1 VNIQEQGKEDDMN
14 DKVIIGLWQVAD
26 MERSGRT
33 LDPDAAAD
41 ALQAYRDEGF
51 QRFDMADHY
60 GSAEE
65 ICGRLREKHG
75 AKDLFCQTKWV
86 PPPGKVTPA
95 DVEAAVT
102 RALRRLRTER
112 IDLMQFHAWNY
123 ADPSWLDALFELD
136 RLREKGLIDR
146 LGLTNFDEA
155 HLNMIIRSGIPVYSN
170 QVCCSL
176 LDRRAFG
183 AMSDTCRRHGVRLF
197 AFGTLAGGFLS
208 ERWLGMEEPVMDER
222 LTWSQM
228 KYKRY
233 IDVAGGW
240 AWFQR
245 LLGVLDGIAKAR
257 GVSISALAGAWVL
270 GRGAVDALIIGVRP
284 GERQHRGDMKSLS
297 RIVLS
302 PSEEASIR
310 EVLSAG
316 REVPGDCG
324 DEYRKPPFLTASG
337 DLSHHLDAMP
347 PPYPTVTDSRG
358 RTRAFSGTTWEDMA
372 GYCRAVRVGDRIL
385 VSGTTASHGDRLIG
399 GCDPA
404 AQAHFAIDK
413 IEGALQSLG
422 GRLED
427 VVRTRVLVSDIAH
440 WEPVARAHGRRF
452 GEIRPVNTLVQ
463 APLVGSEYLVEIE
476 AEAIVSRPP
485 SNA

>member
-1 VNIQEQGKEDDMN
+1 MTDNLIL
-14 DKVIIGLWQVAD
+14 GLWQVAD
-26 MERSGRT
+26 MERSGAK
-33 LDPDAAAD
+33 LDPATASAALYDYYAD
-41 ALQAYRDEGF
+41 GF
-51 QRFDMADHY
+51 RRFDMADHY

-65 ICGRLREKHG
+65 ICGTLRTRYG
-75 AKDLFCQTKWV
+75 LTDLWCQTKWV
-86 PPPGKVTPA
+86 PTPGRVGPQ

-102 RALRRLRTER
+102 RALQRLRTDR
-112 IDLMQFHAWNY
+112 LDLLQFHAWNY
-123 ADPSWLDALFELD
+123 ADPSWLDALFALD
-136 RLREKGLIDR
+136 RLREKGLIAH

-155 HLNMIIRSGIPVYSN
+155 HLDMVVQSGIPVYSN

-183 AMSDTCRRHGVRLF
+183 PMSDTCRRHGIRLQ
-197 AFGTLAGGFLS
+197 AFGTLAGGYLS
-208 ERWLGMEEPVMDER
+208 DRWLGAAEPPMDDR

-257 GVSISALAGAWVL
+257 GVSIAALAGAWL
-270 GRGAVDALIIGVRP
+270 QGRGAVDALVIGVRP
-284 GERQHRGDMKSLS
+284 GERQHRTDLKSLS
-297 RIVLS
+297 GIVLTS
-302 PSEEASIR
+302 AEQDTIR
-310 EVLSAG
+310 EALDSG

-324 DEYRKPPFLTASG
+324 DEYRRPPFLTASG

-347 PPYPTVTDSRG
+347 KPYPTVTDNRG
-358 RTRAFSGTTWEDMA
+358 RTRAFSGTSWEDMA

-399 GCDPA
+399 GGDPA

-440 WEPVARAHGRRF
+440 WEPVAHAHGRRF
-452 GEIRPVNTLVQ
+452 GHVRPVNTLVQ
-463 APLVGSEYLVEIE
+463 ALLVGREYLVEIE
-476 AEAIVSRPP
+476 AEAVVAHPLADNP
-485 SNA
+485 SPQP

>member
-1 VNIQEQGKEDDMN
+1 
-14 DKVIIGLWQVAD
+14 
-26 MERSGRT
+26 
-33 LDPDAAAD
+33 
-41 ALQAYRDEGF
+41 
-51 QRFDMADHY
+51 
-60 GSAEE
+60 
-65 ICGRLREKHG
+65 
-75 AKDLFCQTKWV
+75 
-86 PPPGKVTPA
+86 
-95 DVEAAVT
+95 
-102 RALRRLRTER
+102 
-112 IDLMQFHAWNY
+112 
-123 ADPSWLDALFELD
+123 
-136 RLREKGLIDR
+136 
-146 LGLTNFDEA
+146 
-155 HLNMIIRSGIPVYSN
+155 
-170 QVCCSL
+170 
-176 LDRRAFG
+176 
-183 AMSDTCRRHGVRLF
+183 MSDTCRRHGVRIF

-208 ERWLGMEEPVMDER
+208 ERWLGAAEPALDER

-240 AWFQR
+240 DWFQG
-245 LLGVLDGIAKAR
+245 LLTVLDGIAKGR
-257 GVSISALAGAWVL
+257 GVSIATLAGAWVL

-284 GERQHRGDMKSLS
+284 GERQHRSDMKALSGISLTADE
-297 RIVLS
+297 R
-302 PSEEASIR
+302 ASIQA
-310 EVLSAG
+310 VLDKG

-337 DLSHHLDAMP
+337 DLSHHLDKMP
-347 PPYPTVTDSRG
+347 SPYPTVTDTRG
-358 RTRAFSGTTWEDMA
+358 RTRAFSGTSWEAMA

-399 GCDPA
+399 GQDAA

-452 GEIRPVNTLVQ
+452 ADIRPVNTLVQ

-476 AEAIVSRPP
+476 AEAIVS
-485 SNA
+485 

>member
-1 VNIQEQGKEDDMN
+1 MEQ

-26 MERSGRT
+26 MERSGSR

-41 ALQAYRDEGF
+41 ALHAYYADGF
-51 QRFDMADHY
+51 RRFDMADHY

-65 ICGRLREKHG
+65 ICGHMRQKYGL
-75 AKDLFCQTKWV
+75 KDLFCQTKWV
-86 PPPGKVTPA
+86 PPPGRVTPQ

-102 RALRRLRTER
+102 RAMHRLRTDR

-146 LGLTNFDEA
+146 IGLTNFDEA
-155 HLNMIIRSGIPVYSN
+155 HLNMAVQSGIRLYSN

-183 AMSDTCRRHGVRLF
+183 AMSDTCGRHGVRIF

-208 ERWLGMEEPVMDER
+208 ERWLGAAEPELDER

-240 AWFQR
+240 DWFQR
-245 LLGVLDGIAKAR
+245 LLAVLDGIAKDR
-257 GVSISALAGAWVL
+257 GVSIATLAGAWLL

-284 GERQHRGDMKSLS
+284 GERQHRGDMKALSGISLTADE
-297 RIVLS
+297 R
-302 PSEEASIR
+302 ASIQA
-310 EVLSAG
+310 VLDKG

-337 DLSHHLDAMP
+337 DLSHHLDQMP
-347 PPYPTVTDSRG
+347 SPYPTVTDTRG
-358 RTRAFSGTTWEDMA
+358 CTRAFSGTSWEAMA
-372 GYCRAVRVGDRIL
+372 GYCRAVRVGERIL

-399 GCDPA
+399 GQDPA

-422 GRLED
+422 GHLED

-452 GEIRPVNTLVQ
+452 AEIRPVNTLVQ

-476 AEAIVSRPP
+476 AEAILS
-485 SNA
+485 